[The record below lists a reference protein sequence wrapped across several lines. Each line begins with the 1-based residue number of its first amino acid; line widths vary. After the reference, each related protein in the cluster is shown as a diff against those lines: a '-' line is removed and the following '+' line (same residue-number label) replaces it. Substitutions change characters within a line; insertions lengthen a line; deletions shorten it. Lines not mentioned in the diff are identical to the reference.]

1 MIELNSLCIDHMTNS
16 SSKILVTLSLF
27 NLKIKSMSESLLEID
42 QIIIIIKY
50 SNSKTKYSNQVKGIS
65 TAL

>member
-42 QIIIIIKY
+42 QIIIKY